1 MKKTLFLILIIVF
14 ISGCS
19 WQFWKDKNNVT
30 SDELKFEKQTLEY
43 EDLSTRTKTI
53 VNYPVMTGYEKQ
65 KAQTD
70 FNNDIKN
77 TVVQERDAF
86 LNELAGTELPRVT
99 DPGSY
104 FKADY
109 EIINQ
114 IGHLSLKITFDTYVS
129 GAAHPGGFTK
139 AYNFDLLTGEK
150 ISWTELFKPE
160 SNYLQTISDK
170 AGQNLLAKNSQEEF
184 TDIVSIREG
193 TKPNLDNFK
202 TVNIKEDRLV
212 ITFDAYQVA
221 SYAAGPQVI
230 EIPFSELGDVLK
242 DEYTIKI

>member
-1 MKKTLFLILIIVF
+1 MKKIFLLILTMVF

-19 WQFWKDKNNVT
+19 WQFWQDKSTVT
-30 SDELKFEKQTLEY
+30 NDELKLEKQTLEY
-43 EDLSTRTKTI
+43 EDLGAHTKTI

-77 TVVQERDAF
+77 TVIQERDAF
-86 LNELAGTELPRVT
+86 LNELAGTELPRIT

-114 IGHLSLKITFDTYVS
+114 IGHLSLKLTFDTYVS

-150 ISWTELFKPE
+150 ISWTELFDTD
-160 SNYLQTISDK
+160 SNYLQVISDRC
-170 AGQNLLAKNSQEEF
+170 GQKLLVKNMEEEF

-202 TVNIKEDRLV
+202 TVNIGDSKLI

-221 SYAAGPQVI
+221 SYAAGPQII
-230 EIPFSELGDVLK
+230 EVPFNELRDVLK
-242 DEYTIKI
+242 TDVEVKL

>member
-1 MKKTLFLILIIVF
+1 MKKTFFLILIMVF

-19 WQFWKDKNNVT
+19 WRIWPDKDNVI
-30 SDELKFEKQTLEY
+30 SDELKLEKQTLEY
-43 EDLSTRTKTI
+43 EDLGTRTKTI
-53 VNYPVMTGYEKQ
+53 VNYPVMTGYTKQ
-65 KAQTD
+65 KAQAD
-70 FNNDIKN
+70 FNNDIKD
-77 TVVQERDAF
+77 TVIQERDAF
-86 LNELAGTELPRVT
+86 LNELAGTELPRVN

-114 IGHLSLKITFDTYVS
+114 TRYLSLKLTFDTYVS

-150 ISWTELFKPE
+150 ISWTELFKPG
-160 SNYLQTISDK
+160 SNYLQIISDQ
-170 AGQNLLAKNSQEEF
+170 AGRNLLAKNSQEEF

-193 TKPNLDNFK
+193 TKPTLDNFK
-202 TVNIKEDRLV
+202 TVNIKEDSLI

-221 SYAAGPQVI
+221 SYAAGPQVV
-230 EIPFSELGDVLK
+230 EVPFSELGDVLK
-242 DEYTIKI
+242 DEYTIKT

>member
-1 MKKTLFLILIIVF
+1 MKKIFALILVVVF

-19 WQFWKDKNNVT
+19 WQFWKNKNSITN
-30 SDELKFEKQTLEY
+30 DELKLEKQTLEY
-43 EDLSTRTKTI
+43 EDLGTRTKTI
-53 VNYPVMTGYEKQ
+53 VSYPVMTGYKKQ
-65 KAQTD
+65 KAQAD

-77 TVVQERDAF
+77 TVVYERDAF
-86 LNELAGTELPRVT
+86 LNELAGVELPRIT

-150 ISWTELFKPE
+150 ISWTELFKSG
-160 SNYLQTISDK
+160 SNYLQIISDK
-170 AGQNLLAKNSQEEF
+170 AGQKLLAKNSKEQF

-193 TKPNLDNFK
+193 TKPTLDNFK

-230 EIPFSELGDVLK
+230 EIPFSESGDVLK